1 MRYISSFA
9 KVAAQDLRKF
19 VDWLKSGINM
29 SFYAV
34 MIVTQIVLDGF
45 QSRYWTLQFFTC
57 LVHI

>member
-9 KVAAQDLRKF
+9 KVAVQDLRKF

-34 MIVTQIVLDGF
+34 RIVTQIVLA
-45 QSRYWTLQFFTC
+45 W
-57 LVHI
+57 V